1 LFTRCLLV
9 LVVAAHSAAASGV
22 AAPAAAASASH
33 PHAAADK
40 YQIWGTAA
48 ATALI
53 ARADANS
60 LATAAALR
68 YMGPGLKPS
77 PLELAARASELAP
90 EDASIGWLHLQLCG
104 NTPTCD
110 VRDVATVLRWVD
122 ADNGA
127 AWLQN
132 LAAAQKDRDETE
144 VDRILTDMA
153 QGTRFDFYWNRLVV
167 LMVDALYAARDDL
180 PNGFAASDAARLN
193 FVSRIASAEIIP
205 SFSALQEACRE
216 SSAIPG
222 RRDACLKLSKTMQR
236 GDTVIAQITG
246 FSIERRL
253 HAPDSKEARAIAQ
266 RRHVLEWRVAAAA
279 QLDSPLL
286 PWTKNAHARAR
297 LAQMRAMPREED
309 VCIAILRKHKMAL
322 DPPEVHP

>member
-1 LFTRCLLV
+1 MSPTWG
-9 LVVAAHSAAASGV
+9 SAAA
-22 AAPAAAASASH
+22 A
-33 PHAAADK
+33 
-40 YQIWGTAA
+40 
-48 ATALI
+48 ALI

-68 YMGPGLKPS
+68 YMGPSQKPS

-104 NTPTCD
+104 DTPTCD
-110 VRDVATVLRWVD
+110 IRDVATVLRWVD
-122 ADNGA
+122 ADNSA

-132 LAAAQKDRDETE
+132 LALAQKDRDETE
-144 VDRILTDMA
+144 VDRILADMA
-153 QGTRFDFYWNRLVV
+153 QGTRFDFYWNRIVV

-180 PNGFAASDAARLN
+180 PGGIAASDAARLDV
-193 FVSRIASAEIIP
+193 VSRIANAEIIP
-205 SFSALQEACRE
+205 SFSALLEACRE

-222 RRDACLKLSKTMQR
+222 RRDPCLKLSKTMQR

-253 HAPDSKEARAIAQ
+253 HAPDSKEARAVAQ
-266 RRHVLEWRVAAAA
+266 RRHILEWRVAAAA
-279 QLDSPLL
+279 KLDSPLL
-286 PWTKNAHARAR
+286 PWTKNARARAR